1 MIFAEPPRSQGDI
14 YFRLFGFPIRI
25 HWTFWLV
32 TLMLS
37 ISTSERTPPAEVA
50 IWAVA
55 VTISIIIHE
64 LGHAFLQRHYGGR
77 PRIVLYGMG
86 GLAICDDCN
95 RSSRS
100 QILIALA
107 GPFAGFKFAILL
119 LILMRVT
126 GQGVGLFLGQE
137 PLFVTGPLANATG
150 FELFGLSLFC
160 ESLGNPHA
168 NELLLNFLW
177 INILWGLVNL
187 LPIYPLDG
195 GQVSRE
201 VCQIGN
207 PRGGIILSLQI
218 SVATA
223 VGMAVFGLLFWNS
236 LYTALMFG
244 YLAYM
249 SFQILQSY
257 RQSLW

>member
-25 HWTFWLV
+25 HWMFWLV
-32 TLMLS
+32 TIALS
-37 ISTSERTPPAEVA
+37 ISTRERTPPVEVV

-55 VTISIIIHE
+55 VTVSIIIHE

-86 GLAICDDCN
+86 GLAICDDCD
-95 RSSRS
+95 RSTRS

-107 GPFAGFKFAILL
+107 GPFAGFALAITILVLLRATGHGLL
-119 LILMRVT
+119 LKLFGQTLLEVGSTDVMT
-126 GQGVGLFLGQE
+126 GFPSMGVFWE
-137 PLFVTGPLANATG
+137 PLAN
-150 FELFGLSLFC
+150 
-160 ESLGNPHA
+160 ESANQMVGN
-168 NELLLNFLW
+168 LLQ

-195 GQVSRE
+195 GQISRE

-218 SVATA
+218 SVAAA
-223 VGMAVFGLLFWNS
+223 VAMAVFGLLFWNS
-236 LYTALMFG
+236 WYTALLFG

-249 SFQILQSY
+249 SFQVLQAY

>member
-25 HWTFWLV
+25 HWMFWVV
-32 TLMLS
+32 TLILS
-37 ISTSERTPPAEVA
+37 LQGRSTPPAEVV
-50 IWAVA
+50 IWMVA

-107 GPFAGFKFAILL
+107 GPFAGFAVAGLL
-119 LILMRVT
+119 LILMRLT
-126 GQGVGLFLGQE
+126 GHGVGLFLGQE
-137 PLFVTGPLANATG
+137 SLFVSGPLANAIG
-150 FELFGLSLFC
+150 FQLFGLSLFC

-195 GQVSRE
+195 GQISRE

-207 PRGGIILSLQI
+207 PRGGIVLSLQI
-218 SVATA
+218 SVAA
-223 VGMAVFGLLFWNS
+223 AIAMAVFGLLFWNS
-236 LYTALMFG
+236 FYTALMFG

>member
-1 MIFAEPPRSQGDI
+1 MILSEPPRSQGDI
-14 YFRLFGFPIRI
+14 YFRLFGFPFRI
-25 HWTFWLV
+25 HWMFWVV
-32 TLMLS
+32 TLVLS
-37 ISTSERTPPAEVA
+37 ISLQERTPPAEVV
-50 IWAVA
+50 IWMVA
-55 VTISIIIHE
+55 VTISIIAHE

-86 GLAICDDCN
+86 GLAICEDCD
-95 RSSRS
+95 RGSRS

-107 GPFAGFKFAILL
+107 GPFAGFTIALTIFVLL
-119 LILMRVT
+119 RVT
-126 GQGVGLFLGQE
+126 GHGLLLE
-137 PLFVTGPLANATG
+137 LFGRTILETGPLEGAIG
-150 FELFGLSLFC
+150 FPGLGIFWRPL
-160 ESLGNPHA
+160 A
-168 NELLLNFLW
+168 NESANRMVANLLQ

-187 LPIYPLDG
+187 LPVYPLDG

-218 SVATA
+218 SVGAA
-223 VGMAVFGLLFWNS
+223 VAMAVFGLLFWNS
-236 LYTALMFG
+236 WPTMLLFG

-257 RQSLW
+257 RQNMW

>member
-1 MIFAEPPRSQGDI
+1 MIFAEPPRSQGDL

-32 TLMLS
+32 TLVLS
-37 ISTSERTPPAEVA
+37 ISTRERTPPVEVVL
-50 IWAVA
+50 WTVA

-86 GLAICDDCN
+86 GLAICDDCD

-100 QILIALA
+100 QILICLA
-107 GPFAGFKFAILL
+107 GPFAGFAFAALI
-119 LILMRVT
+119 LILM
-126 GQGVGLFLGQE
+126 
-137 PLFVTGPLANATG
+137 AATG
-150 FELFGLSLFC
+150 NLSIEFGETVIYGAGNTEDAAHIRLLGTDIYWQQAYEQFFQRLVFNLLF
-160 ESLGNPHA
+160 
-168 NELLLNFLW
+168 
-177 INILWGLVNL
+177 INILWGLLNL

-195 GQVSRE
+195 GQISRE

-218 SVATA
+218 SVAAA

-236 LYTALMFG
+236 FYTALMFG